1 MFRGKNR
8 RLKSRRI
15 ALKRNHNKDSHVTVK
30 ECEGQNSSGYCKS
43 LQHELKNQ
51 YDIKVDTISLRN
63 LNYYNNLEYYREENP
78 VIGNSNFNDTTH
90 ALAEIERDNALSFDS
105 QLKHDITRWKSNKRK
120 TKQRKREIN
129 DKMTTNS
136 GDYTE

>member
-1 MFRGKNR
+1 MNNIVENLVQSAGTV
-8 RLKSRRI
+8 LI
-15 ALKRNHNKDSHVTVK
+15 VPVRNVVPTDNSFWVLY
-30 ECEGQNSSGYCKS
+30 GQHTQPTFLEDAGNGQK
-43 LQHELKNQ
+43 LQ
-51 YDIKVDTISLRN
+51 
-63 LNYYNNLEYYREENP
+63 
-78 VIGNSNFNDTTH
+78 
-90 ALAEIERDNALSFDS
+90 RDNALSFDS

>member
-1 MFRGKNR
+1 MLWDYIYRTC
-8 RLKSRRI
+8 S
-15 ALKRNHNKDSHVTVK
+15 
-30 ECEGQNSSGYCKS
+30 
-43 LQHELKNQ
+43 
-51 YDIKVDTISLRN
+51 
-63 LNYYNNLEYYREENP
+63 EYYREYYIEENP

-90 ALAEIERDNALSFDS
+90 AVDEIKRDNALSFDS

>member
-1 MFRGKNR
+1 MGIIWVKIVYY
-8 RLKSRRI
+8 L
-15 ALKRNHNKDSHVTVK
+15 NKK
-30 ECEGQNSSGYCKS
+30 QN
-43 LQHELKNQ
+43 
-51 YDIKVDTISLRN
+51 
-63 LNYYNNLEYYREENP
+63 NNNC
-78 VIGNSNFNDTTH
+78 NSNFNDTTH

-120 TKQRKREIN
+120 TKQRNREIN